1 MKNNKL
7 TYKKFCSL
15 IEQGYTTIP
24 VFKRILADTLT
35 PVSAWMKL
43 SIDCKQGFILESAE
57 KGLAYSRYSYVGC
70 KPRKTVWSN
79 NHKSI
84 HIFEENCSYDL
95 DIPILEY
102 VNNSLASYNCSSIT
116 NMPDFTGGFIGYLGY
131 ESVSSFEKVPVH
143 SKEVLGEP
151 GSLFMLFDDLISFD
165 HLKGEA
171 VVISNV
177 HLERN
182 SDKKRLYNDAIDKI
196 DQMGNQLHTDI
207 EFRTPVIKSR
217 STTSSNFNK
226 EGFIAAVDKA
236 KNYIE
241 KGDIFQVVI
250 SQCFQRHTYADP
262 LNIYRA
268 LRNINP
274 SPYLFHIKYNEIDI
288 VGASPEILVKVE
300 DRNVE
305 VRPIAGTRPRGMNVD
320 EDNKLAEELIN
331 DPKECSEHLM
341 LLDLGRNDV
350 GRVCDFGSI
359 EINDKMIIEKYSHVM
374 HIVSN
379 VKGDLS
385 EHYNSIDALISSF
398 PAGTV
403 SGAPKIRAMEIIN
416 ELEPSKRGV
425 YSGAVG
431 YIDFNS
437 NINTCIAIRMMIIK
451 DGVCYFQAG
460 AGIVHDSEPHAEFE
474 ETKNKA
480 KVLNLAIDL
489 AEDGLIK

>member
-1 MKNNKL
+1 MTNIYNTSFYSWFWFYFREGFSCPKVLSTPSKSLKPRIFRGFFIKMKNNKL
-7 TYKKFCSL
+7 TYKKFCGL

-24 VFKRILADTLT
+24 VFKILADTLT

-70 KPRKTVWSN
+70 KPTKTVWSN

-207 EFRTPVIKSR
+207 
-217 STTSSNFNK
+217 
-226 EGFIAAVDKA
+226 
-236 KNYIE
+236 
-241 KGDIFQVVI
+241 
-250 SQCFQRHTYADP
+250 
-262 LNIYRA
+262 
-268 LRNINP
+268 
-274 SPYLFHIKYNEIDI
+274 
-288 VGASPEILVKVE
+288 
-300 DRNVE
+300 
-305 VRPIAGTRPRGMNVD
+305 
-320 EDNKLAEELIN
+320 
-331 DPKECSEHLM
+331 
-341 LLDLGRNDV
+341 
-350 GRVCDFGSI
+350 
-359 EINDKMIIEKYSHVM
+359 
-374 HIVSN
+374 
-379 VKGDLS
+379 
-385 EHYNSIDALISSF
+385 
-398 PAGTV
+398 
-403 SGAPKIRAMEIIN
+403 
-416 ELEPSKRGV
+416 
-425 YSGAVG
+425 
-431 YIDFNS
+431 
-437 NINTCIAIRMMIIK
+437 
-451 DGVCYFQAG
+451 
-460 AGIVHDSEPHAEFE
+460 
-474 ETKNKA
+474 
-480 KVLNLAIDL
+480 
-489 AEDGLIK
+489 